1 MSTETIENPLQ
12 RLSDEQLEQLAKE
25 FDAIHDEVYDDLG
38 ADDANY
44 IRSVIEFHRRLL
56 VLSRIVLMASRYKP
70 AWLLGPPAS
79 RWRRSSRTWRSAT
92 TSCTASGTG

>member
-38 ADDANY
+38 ETT
-44 IRSVIEFHRRLL
+44 RS
-56 VLSRIVLMASRYKP
+56 
-70 AWLLGPPAS
+70 
-79 RWRRSSRTWRSAT
+79 TSA
-92 TSCTASGTG
+92 A